1 MRLMTWAAGVL
12 ASSLVSGVWAD
23 DGSAPA
29 AGAGGKNSCCEIE
42 TSATLDLYSAY
53 VWRGLTLNDGP
64 VFQPSAKMEA
74 ACGLGLNVWG
84 NMDLDSYDGA
94 YDKGEFSEVDI
105 NLYKKFEYK
114 AFSFE
119 AGYIEYLFPQL
130 HEDNATRDAY
140 GTVTYDIGAGFYT
153 GVEYFYDFGEIKD
166 YYADALAGY
175 EVEYG
180 KLTTTVEAS
189 AGYAGKDWAVAQVDE
204 EGSSIE
210 GGWYDY
216 GFKLSLAYAVTE
228 SLDLGGTLAYAG
240 SLDKEVLPD
249 QDVHLYGGLS
259 ATYSF

>member
-1 MRLMTWAAGVL
+1 MRLMTLAAGVMV
-12 ASSLVSGVWAD
+12 AGMVSGVWAD

-29 AGAGGKNSCCEIE
+29 ACAGEKKCFDIE
-42 TSATLDLYSAY
+42 KSVTMDIYSAY

-64 VFQPSAKMEA
+64 VFQPSAKIEA
-74 ACGLGLNVWG
+74 GCGLGLNVWG
-84 NMDLDSYDGA
+84 NMDLNSYHGA

-114 AFSFE
+114 SFSFE
-119 AGYIEYLFPQL
+119 AGYIEYLYPQL
-130 HEDNATRDAY
+130 HEDNASRDAY

-175 EVEYG
+175 EVACG

-189 AGYAGKDWAVAQVDE
+189 AGYAGKAWAAAQVDE
-204 EGSSIE
+204 GGPVIE
-210 GGWYDY
+210 GGWYDC
-216 GFKLSLAYAVTE
+216 GCTLSLAYAVTE

-240 SLDKEVLPD
+240 SLDKDVLPD
-249 QDVHLYGGLS
+249 QDVHLYGGVN
-259 ATYSF
+259 ATYTF